1 MKIDWGCKP
10 RWDDPTTNAA
20 KHATNIICITT
31 NVLLKNRP
39 LIFQD
44 LFSTL
49 VVLSSLLALLYS
61 SQLKTSNTTNY
72 HHTQDHVYHQSST
85 TPWKKIKVK
94 SNHHKRK
101 NSKNLLFFG
110 MQKKNQSKT
119 YYEKLL
125 TKTTTIVSSSKNHP
139 CLGFLSSIKNMKWNT
154 KHTKNSIYKKNTF
167 KKKSFKKLRV
177 ADFKKNKTKLRPV
190 LYWVKSKAE
199 STCSAKSVVQLT
211 TKNR

>member
-1 MKIDWGCKP
+1 MSIISPLLPPEKNQSQIKP
-10 RWDDPTTNAA
+10 SQKKKFKKPTLLR
-20 KHATNIICITT
+20 HAN
-31 NVLLKNRP
+31 
-39 LIFQD
+39 
-44 LFSTL
+44 
-49 VVLSSLLALLYS
+49 
-61 SQLKTSNTTNY
+61 
-72 HHTQDHVYHQSST
+72 
-85 TPWKKIKVK
+85 
-94 SNHHKRK
+94 
-101 NSKNLLFFG
+101 
-110 MQKKNQSKT
+110 KNQSKT

-154 KHTKNSIYKKNTF
+154 KHTKNSIYKK
-167 KKKSFKKLRV
+167 KYLQKKSFKKLRV

>member
-1 MKIDWGCKP
+1 MSIISPLLPPEKKSKSNQTITKEKIQK
-10 RWDDPTTNAA
+10 T
-20 KHATNIICITT
+20 
-31 NVLLKNRP
+31 
-39 LIFQD
+39 
-44 LFSTL
+44 
-49 VVLSSLLALLYS
+49 YS
-61 SQLKTSNTTNY
+61 SSAC
-72 HHTQDHVYHQSST
+72 
-85 TPWKKIKVK
+85 KKKQ
-94 SNHHKRK
+94 
-101 NSKNLLFFG
+101 SKN
-110 MQKKNQSKT
+110 

-154 KHTKNSIYKKNTF
+154 KHKKTPF
-167 KKKSFKKLRV
+167 IKKYLQKKSFKKLRV

>member
-94 SNHHKRK
+94 SNHHKEK
-101 NSKNLLFFG
+101 IQKTYSSSACKKQSKN
-110 MQKKNQSKT
+110 

-154 KHTKNSIYKKNTF
+154 KHKKTPF
-167 KKKSFKKLRV
+167 IKKIPSKKILQ
-177 ADFKKNKTKLRPV
+177 
-190 LYWVKSKAE
+190 KAE
-199 STCSAKSVVQLT
+199 SCWL
-211 TKNR
+211 

>member
-85 TPWKKIKVK
+85 TPWKKKSK
-94 SNHHKRK
+94 SNQTITKEK
-101 NSKNLLFFG
+101 IQKTYSSSACKKKQSKN
-110 MQKKNQSKT
+110 

-154 KHTKNSIYKKNTF
+154 KHTKNSIYKKKYLQKNPS
-167 KKKSFKKLRV
+167 KSWELLTLW
-177 ADFKKNKTKLRPV
+177 KTKQNWDP
-190 LYWVKSKAE
+190 Y
-199 STCSAKSVVQLT
+199 STE
-211 TKNR
+211 

>member
-85 TPWKKIKVK
+85 TPWKKNQSQIKPSQK
-94 SNHHKRK
+94 KKFKKPTLLRHAKK
-101 NSKNLLFFG
+101 KQSKN
-110 MQKKNQSKT
+110 

-167 KKKSFKKLRV
+167 KKNPSKSWELLTLR
-177 ADFKKNKTKLRPV
+177 KTKQNWDP
-190 LYWVKSKAE
+190 Y
-199 STCSAKSVVQLT
+199 STE
-211 TKNR
+211 

>member
-1 MKIDWGCKP
+1 M
-10 RWDDPTTNAA
+10 
-20 KHATNIICITT
+20 
-31 NVLLKNRP
+31 
-39 LIFQD
+39 
-44 LFSTL
+44 
-49 VVLSSLLALLYS
+49 LSSLLALLYS

-85 TPWKKIKVK
+85 TPWKKNQSQIKPSQK
-94 SNHHKRK
+94 KK
-101 NSKNLLFFG
+101 FKKPTLLRHA
-110 MQKKNQSKT
+110 KKNQSKN

-154 KHTKNSIYKKNTF
+154 KHKKTPF
-167 KKKSFKKLRV
+167 IKKIPSKKSFKKLRV

>member
-110 MQKKNQSKT
+110 MQKKQSKN

-154 KHTKNSIYKKNTF
+154 KHTKNSIYKKTP
-167 KKKSFKKLRV
+167 S
-177 ADFKKNKTKLRPV
+177 KKNPSKSWELLTLRKTKQTETRTL
-190 LYWVKSKAE
+190 LSKKQSWEYLFCKECCA
-199 STCSAKSVVQLT
+199 AYY
-211 TKNR
+211 

>member
-110 MQKKNQSKT
+110 MQKKQSKN

-154 KHTKNSIYKKNTF
+154 KHTKNSIYKKKYLQKNPS
-167 KKKSFKKLRV
+167 KSWELLTLR
-177 ADFKKNKTKLRPV
+177 KTKQNWDP
-190 LYWVKSKAE
+190 Y
-199 STCSAKSVVQLT
+199 STE
-211 TKNR
+211 

>member
-85 TPWKKIKVK
+85 TPWKKNQSQIKPSQK
-94 SNHHKRK
+94 KKIQKTYSSSACKK
-101 NSKNLLFFG
+101 KQSKN
-110 MQKKNQSKT
+110 

-154 KHTKNSIYKKNTF
+154 KHTKNSIYKKKYLQKNPS
-167 KKKSFKKLRV
+167 KSWELLTLR
-177 ADFKKNKTKLRPV
+177 KTKQNWDP
-190 LYWVKSKAE
+190 Y
-199 STCSAKSVVQLT
+199 STE
-211 TKNR
+211 

>member
-85 TPWKKIKVK
+85 TPWKKNQSQIKPSQK
-94 SNHHKRK
+94 KKKFKKPTLLRHAKK
-101 NSKNLLFFG
+101 KQSKN
-110 MQKKNQSKT
+110 

-167 KKKSFKKLRV
+167 KKNPSKSWELLTLR
-177 ADFKKNKTKLRPV
+177 KTKQNWDP
-190 LYWVKSKAE
+190 Y
-199 STCSAKSVVQLT
+199 STE
-211 TKNR
+211 

>member
-72 HHTQDHVYHQSST
+72 HPHTRPCLSSVLYY
-85 TPWKKIKVK
+85 PLKKLK
-94 SNHHKRK
+94 SNQTITKEK
-101 NSKNLLFFG
+101 IQKTYSSSACKKKQSKN
-110 MQKKNQSKT
+110 

-154 KHTKNSIYKKNTF
+154 KH
-167 KKKSFKKLRV
+167 KKLH
-177 ADFKKNKTKLRPV
+177 L
-190 LYWVKSKAE
+190 
-199 STCSAKSVVQLT
+199 
-211 TKNR
+211 

>member
-1 MKIDWGCKP
+1 MSIISPLLPPEKKSKSNQTITKEKIQK
-10 RWDDPTTNAA
+10 T
-20 KHATNIICITT
+20 
-31 NVLLKNRP
+31 
-39 LIFQD
+39 
-44 LFSTL
+44 
-49 VVLSSLLALLYS
+49 YS
-61 SQLKTSNTTNY
+61 SSAC
-72 HHTQDHVYHQSST
+72 
-85 TPWKKIKVK
+85 KKKQ
-94 SNHHKRK
+94 
-101 NSKNLLFFG
+101 SKN
-110 MQKKNQSKT
+110 

-154 KHTKNSIYKKNTF
+154 KHKKTPF
-167 KKKSFKKLRV
+167 IKKIPSKKSFKKLRV

>member
-1 MKIDWGCKP
+1 MSIISPLLPPEKKSKSNQTITKEKIQK
-10 RWDDPTTNAA
+10 T
-20 KHATNIICITT
+20 
-31 NVLLKNRP
+31 
-39 LIFQD
+39 
-44 LFSTL
+44 
-49 VVLSSLLALLYS
+49 YS
-61 SQLKTSNTTNY
+61 SSAC
-72 HHTQDHVYHQSST
+72 
-85 TPWKKIKVK
+85 
-94 SNHHKRK
+94 
-101 NSKNLLFFG
+101 
-110 MQKKNQSKT
+110 KKNQSKN

-154 KHTKNSIYKKNTF
+154 KHKKTPF
-167 KKKSFKKLRV
+167 IKKIPSKKSFKKLRV